1 MEERTVLY
9 FDGIS
14 ARPVEV
20 RVLFFNEQLHL
31 YDQTGQ
37 QLLQE
42 FSLAGMSHNEVGNT
56 HYVYLQAKGLQYL
69 QFAIDHP
76 LAFIIPERIDLANPH
91 WGQKLMK
98 QKLPVLLLLVVV
110 LGIGAYLLVL
120 NLVPFL
126 GMRMIGVK
134 QEIVMGKKIK
144 QVLLQ
149 ETNVLGAGIDTAGT
163 SKLQAFADRLNLST
177 SYPIQ
182 LTLVNS
188 DIVNA
193 YALPGGQ
200 VVIYKGILNKIKTP
214 EALAAL
220 LAHESSHVNERHS
233 LRSLL
238 RNAATGII
246 IAVIFNDATGVSGAV
261 VSNANTLNGL
271 RYSRSLEEEADK
283 KGMDLL
289 FANNVNANGMKE
301 LMEELKK
308 EGDLPGNLS
317 FLSSHPLTEE
327 RIKASIDYI
336 KDHPQKKPV
345 RKDLNEIF
353 QSLKEH
359 TTDK

>member
-9 FDGIS
+9 FDGIG
-14 ARPVEV
+14 ARPAEV
-20 RVLFFNEQLHL
+20 RVLFFNDQLHL

-42 FSLAGMSHNEVGNT
+42 FSLAGMAHNEVGNT

-69 QFAIDHP
+69 QFTADHP
-76 LAFIIPERIDLANPH
+76 LAFIIPEGIALANPH
-91 WGQKLMK
+91 WGQKLMR
-98 QKLPVLLLLVVV
+98 QKLPVLVLLVVV
-110 LGIGAYLLVL
+110 LGIGAYCLVL

-134 QEIVMGKKIK
+134 QEIVMGNKIK

-149 ETNVLGAGIDTAGT
+149 ETNILGSGIDTAGT
-163 SKLQAFADRLNLST
+163 GKLQSFADRLNLST
-177 SYPIQ
+177 DYPIQ

-200 VVIYKGILNKIKTP
+200 IVVYRGILEKIKTP
-214 EALAAL
+214 EGLAAL

-246 IAVIFNDATGVSGAV
+246 IAVIFNDATGVSGAI
-261 VSNANTLNGL
+261 VSNANALNGL
-271 RYSRSLEEEADK
+271 HYSRSLEEEADR

-289 FANNVNANGMKE
+289 VANNVNVTGMKE

-308 EGDLPGNLS
+308 EGDVPGNLS
-317 FLSSHPLTEE
+317 FLSSHPLTKE
-327 RIKASIDYI
+327 RIKSAINYMN
-336 KDHPQKKPV
+336 DHPQKKPV
-345 RKDLNEIF
+345 RNDLNEIF
-353 QSLKEH
+353 QSLK
-359 TTDK
+359 DSSYK